1 MTKSHALAFAL
12 VVSAHVVA
20 LAAWDQHLT
29 RHYAGAFTARSEKLG
44 QAPTV
49 TVVATRRAAPEGD
62 FPKSHAP

>member
-29 RHYAGAFTARSEKLG
+29 RHYAAAFVAKSENFG

-62 FPKSHAP
+62 FPRTLAP